1 MDRREFLLNTAKAS
15 GVILPWCGVVAAH
28 QHRQRA
34 VSDRQAA
41 GLLSTADGGWDS
53 DSLTDPAIGV
63 GLNNYTTAGPGD
75 SPSWQDGH
83 RADGKQRK
91 QRAIL
96 AALQQ
101 SVDLRQ
107 RLQHADE

>member
-15 GVILPWCGVVAAH
+15 GVVLPW
-28 QHRQRA
+28 
-34 VSDRQAA
+34 A
-41 GLLSTADGGWDS
+41 GLLPLTNIANAQSATGKLLVYVHADGGWDS
-53 DSLTDPAIGV
+53 DSLHD
-63 GLNNYTTAGPGD
+63 AGPGD
-75 SPSWQDGH
+75 SPSWQDVR